1 MKPLVL
7 GLGNDL
13 MGDDAVGIIVARRL
27 ENDISDLADVKV
39 SSEYGVALLDYFI
52 GYDNALVIDA
62 VTLDAHPAGELI
74 ELDFDDLRP
83 VRGLSPHYAGLPD
96 LKMLAQ
102 SLGLRFPDRVRVL
115 AVQIDQPK
123 TVGTVM
129 SPAIEK
135 SVEKLV
141 AAAKA
146 CIAQWSE
153 ETADRDDIRKA
164 G

>member
-13 MGDDAVGIIVARRL
+13 MGDDAVGIIAARRL
-27 ENDISDLADVKV
+27 EKDISDLADVKV
-39 SSEYGVALLDYFI
+39 SNEYGVALLDYFI

-96 LKMLAQ
+96 LKMLAE
-102 SLGLRFPDRVRVL
+102 SLGLRFPERVHVL

-123 TVGTVM
+123 TVSAVM
-129 SPAIEK
+129 SPVIEK
-135 SVEKLV
+135 TVEKLV
-141 AAAKA
+141 ASAKER
-146 CIAQWSE
+146 IIKWNR
-153 ETADRDDIRKA
+153 ETASRKDVRKA